1 MHTDWHRSIHLFQ
14 CLLLILLPLLLLA
27 RRVTLPTRLANKS
40 TFSVWQG
47 RCVNGMDT
55 PETGRIS
62 VTLQMSVP
70 AQGAEGASWL
80 LHYLILLTPA
90 PGTSGV
96 KSQPQCWFERS
107 CYFFFFCSLIHFH
120 PRFESQGKKKHF
132 QDFFSCKY
140 SSWAQPCFVTD
151 SWNVRSLHI
160 LRRAWNTAREVNIL
174 SAEQHRDHC
183 NFNYISISFHF
194 PT

>member
-27 RRVTLPTRLANKS
+27 QRVTLPTRLANKS

-132 QDFFSCKY
+132 QDSFFLQIQQLGTTLLCHWQLKCQKLAHFKTSMKHCK
-140 SSWAQPCFVTD
+140 
-151 SWNVRSLHI
+151 RG
-160 LRRAWNTAREVNIL
+160 
-174 SAEQHRDHC
+174 
-183 NFNYISISFHF
+183 
-194 PT
+194 

>member
-27 RRVTLPTRLANKS
+27 QRVTLPTRLANKS

-151 SWNVRSLHI
+151 SWDVRSLHI
-160 LRRAWNTAREVNIL
+160 LRKAWNTARGVNMV
-174 SAEQHRDHC
+174 SAGQHRDHC

>member
-70 AQGAEGASWL
+70 AQGAERASWL

-107 CYFFFFCSLIHFH
+107 CYFFFFLFFNPFPPTFWVTREEETFSRLFFFLQIQQLGTALLCHWQLRCQKLAYF
-120 PRFESQGKKKHF
+120 KKSMKH
-132 QDFFSCKY
+132 CK
-140 SSWAQPCFVTD
+140 
-151 SWNVRSLHI
+151 RG
-160 LRRAWNTAREVNIL
+160 
-174 SAEQHRDHC
+174 
-183 NFNYISISFHF
+183 
-194 PT
+194 